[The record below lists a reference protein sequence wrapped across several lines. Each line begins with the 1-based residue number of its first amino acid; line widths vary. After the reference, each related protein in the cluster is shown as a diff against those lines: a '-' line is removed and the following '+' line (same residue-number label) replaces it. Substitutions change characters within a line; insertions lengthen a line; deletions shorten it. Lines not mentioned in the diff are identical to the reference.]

1 MLLKDFIS
9 EKAKGLYIDIA
20 GSKNTSQTSED
31 EEPKHQHTKK
41 NMDTV
46 ECLKPE
52 EVGDRET
59 YCNRT

>member
-41 NMDTV
+41 HGYSGV
-46 ECLKPE
+46 PE
-52 EVGDRET
+52 A
-59 YCNRT
+59 